1 MKVLSFQGKVFYPL
15 LCNPGVTGEL
25 ERHTLVNQKG
35 RTVNIFRKE
44 AFSVE
49 EMRPGL
55 DHAVLLRIGLWKI

>member
-1 MKVLSFQGKVFYPL
+1 MRKGAMPMKVLSFQGKVFYPL

-44 AFSVE
+44 AF
-49 EMRPGL
+49 
-55 DHAVLLRIGLWKI
+55 LRSIISTAGRL